1 MSTQTN
7 LETAKQNVE
16 PLLEEEVVLKLP
28 TWKIWY
34 VMFVLYFLY
43 LFDYAARLVISPL
56 FPFLKADLGLT
67 DPQLGMLSSVVL
79 AGICI
84 FSLPLAVVIDRWRRS
99 KAVSVVAV
107 AWSVAT
113 LCTGISTTFSQIFV
127 SRAAVGIGEASF
139 SSGGAAL
146 ISAMFTR
153 TKRATMIGIW
163 NTSMPIGMALGL
175 MAGGTVASKYGWRT
189 AFYAVAIPG
198 IILGI
203 MAWFMPDYENIPRE
217 NANNAKNKAALSF
230 MGVLKSVLSNKTLIC
245 LYLASGLG
253 GVLLQTQIY
262 WTSSLFVRFMGMTPA
277 QAGTINGY
285 MMITG
290 LVAFPL
296 GGWLSDRWAKKD
308 MRGRM
313 YFCAISMLLYCI
325 TCTVGVMTLSIPIL
339 GLAMFFTFL
348 IPSAQ
353 VAITQEVVPLFNRA
367 TAYGGY
373 VLALYIFGGLWGP
386 LLTGYVSA
394 AYNLQIGFV
403 VAGVISLSAVVFYLL
418 GSKYCVD
425 DFNSAREKEKEMGLQ
440 G

>member
-7 LETAKQNVE
+7 LDSVNQNVE
-16 PLLEEEVVLKLP
+16 PLAEEEVVLKLP

-43 LFDYAARLVISPL
+43 LIDYAARLVISPL

-79 AGICI
+79 GGICI
-84 FSLPLAVVIDRWRRS
+84 FSMPLAVVMDRWRRS
-99 KAVSVVAV
+99 KALSVVAV
-107 AWSVAT
+107 AWSLAT
-113 LCTGISTTFSQIFV
+113 IGTGISTTFAQILA
-127 SRAAVGIGEASF
+127 SRATVGIGEASF

-146 ISAMFTR
+146 ISAMFAR

-175 MAGGTVASKYGWRT
+175 MAGGTVASQYGWRA

-198 IILGI
+198 VVLGI
-203 MAWFMPDYENIPRE
+203 MAWFMPDYKNVARD
-217 NANNAKNKAALSF
+217 NAKDKAALSF
-230 MGVLKSVLSNKTLIC
+230 LGAFKSVLSNKTLIC
-245 LYLASGLG
+245 LYFACGLG
-253 GVLLQTQIY
+253 SVLLQTQIY

-285 MMITG
+285 IMISS
-290 LVAFPL
+290 LLAFPL
-296 GGWLSDRWAKKD
+296 GGWLADRWSKKD

-313 YFCAISMLLYCI
+313 YFCAIAMLAYCI
-325 TCTVGVMTLSIPIL
+325 TVIAGAMTLSVPIL
-339 GLAMFFTFL
+339 GFAMFLSFL
-348 IPSAQ
+348 LPSAQ
-353 VAITQEVVPLFNRA
+353 VAVTQEVVPLFNRA

-373 VLALYIFGGLWGP
+373 VLTLYILGGLWGP
-386 LLTGYVSA
+386 ILTGYVSE

-403 VAGVISLSAVVFYLL
+403 VAAVISFSSVLFYLL
-418 GSKYCVD
+418 ASKYCVA
-425 DFNSAREKEKEMGLQ
+425 DFNQARAMEKEMGLQ